1 MAKWSQ
7 HWMTWTAIQ
16 QEFREGNKTNGDE
29 EKQHLL
35 KLYVSATKQDEG
47 DFFSLSSL
55 FLLISIQS
63 QGK

>member
-16 QEFREGNKTNGDE
+16 QKFREDNKTNGDE
-29 EKQHLL
+29 EKQRLL

-47 DFFSLSSL
+47 DFFSV
-55 FLLISIQS
+55 
-63 QGK
+63 